1 MTTFCST
8 VEGAHIEAKRQ
19 CPKCHT
25 QQLSFLKSLS
35 IAVKDANFCT
45 RVEVEAEWGDVSE
58 KGELQHIQFCLRSYL
73 DREGCFRDMLDVQ
86 DIEEHL
92 LTGERFEVV
101 HNRENII
108 TSLKKVVQDVSVAG
122 SEVSDVD
129 LLKVGLTQWFPKWGE
144 PLS

>member
-1 MTTFCST
+1 MIRRPPRSTQAKTLFPYTTLFRSP
-8 VEGAHIEAKRQ
+8 GDWGQGKIKQPRGGGLIER
-19 CPKCHT
+19 
-25 QQLSFLKSLS
+25 
-35 IAVKDANFCT
+35 D
-45 RVEVEAEWGDVSE
+45 
-58 KGELQHIQFCLRSYL
+58 
-73 DREGCFRDMLDVQ
+73 GCFRDMLDVQ

-129 LLKVGLTQWFPKWGE
+129 LLKVGLTHWFPKWGARRHVDRGTGADRAT
-144 PLS
+144 PR